1 MLQEKLWKMDKKNQ
15 KMGCGEGGWENIFNE
30 TIKMSEKLTSRRS
43 WACVFGWI
51 IRFNEEFV
59 AIANEPAKMIKW

>member
-1 MLQEKLWKMDKKNQ
+1 VENEQEERENGLRR
-15 KMGCGEGGWENIFNE
+15 GGLGKHFNE

-43 WACVFGWI
+43 WACVFGWFT
-51 IRFNEEFV
+51 RFNEEFV